1 MPRLA
6 DKVAL
11 ITGASGG
18 IGRAI
23 TALFAAEGAEVVA
36 SDLAAPEDENAALCL
51 ALDVTDEDDWARALA
66 AVVERFGRL
75 DVLVNNAGLALA
87 KDLEETSLSEWRRVT
102 AVNLDGVFLGT
113 KAAIGTMRETG
124 GGAIVNLS
132 SVAGLIGAPMLAAY
146 AAAKGGVRQ
155 FTKTAAL
162 HCAERRYGIRV
173 NSLHPGFADTAML
186 DEIARR
192 RRGRLHDRRRAG
204 PRRRLHR
211 AVKAGGIR
219 RQSHHRDTEIR
230 MRSATMAR
238 LRTCKREP
246 RAGPLE
252 HTMAPRAPVV
262 ATAVVRKACLGQL
275 AFHRAGRWIA
285 MP

>member
-1 MPRLA
+1 MIEIHHPERAMPRLA

-186 DEIARR
+186 DEIAGTLGDSKTIKAKLARR
-192 RRGRLHDRRRAG
+192 QPL
-204 PRRRLHR
+204 RRL
-211 AVKAGGIR
+211 AAPEEVAQAALYLAGDGAAYMTGAELVL
-219 RQSHHRDTEIR
+219 D
-230 MRSATMAR
+230 
-238 LRTCKREP
+238 
-246 RAGPLE
+246 GGF
-252 HTMAPRAPVV
+252 
-262 ATAVVRKACLGQL
+262 TAQ
-275 AFHRAGRWIA
+275 
-285 MP
+285 